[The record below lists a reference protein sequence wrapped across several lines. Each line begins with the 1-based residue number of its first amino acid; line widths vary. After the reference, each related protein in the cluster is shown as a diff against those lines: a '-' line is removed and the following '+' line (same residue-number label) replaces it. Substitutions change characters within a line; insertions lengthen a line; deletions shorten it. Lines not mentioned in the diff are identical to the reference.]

1 MSKTLTKK
9 NKLAIVSWC
18 LFDWAYSP
26 FAVLITTFIFA
37 TYFTQKVAINEI
49 IGTRQWADAN
59 ALAGLVAALL
69 SPILGAIADYEGR
82 RKPWI
87 FFFMILIIISSAS
100 LWFIQPSISYVHLA
114 LFWIV
119 IGTFA
124 LEVGSVFYNAMLEEL
139 APPNYLGRLS
149 GWGWGCGY
157 LGGLIALII
166 ALQVFVLND
175 GRWLGLNSATAEQ
188 IRICGPL
195 VAVWLIVFSWPMYV
209 FTPDQPT
216 TGIGII
222 KASRRGLK
230 SLWIT
235 LKLLRHQYKN
245 ILIFLIARMV
255 YIDGLITVFA
265 FGGIYAA
272 GVFHMSMAEVI
283 QFGIGMNFAAGIGA
297 GIFGWMDDKKGPKL
311 TILLSLCLM
320 IACGIGIVLLHS
332 KLWFWILG
340 MGLSLGVG
348 PVQSASR
355 SLFIRIAPPQL
366 ITELFGL
373 YTLSG
378 RATSFMGP
386 WILGLV
392 TVYFSSQRA
401 GISTAFLFMALGGIL
416 LCWVTVPASSPNTAD

>member
-1 MSKTLTKK
+1 MSKILTKK

-49 IGTRQWADAN
+49 IGTKQWADAN
-59 ALAGLVAALL
+59 ALAGLIAALL

-100 LWFIQPSISYVHLA
+100 LWFIQPSVSYVHLA

-139 APPNYLGRLS
+139 APSNYLGRLS

-166 ALQVFVLND
+166 ALQAFVLND
-175 GRWLGLNSATAEQ
+175 GRWLGLNPQTAEQ
-188 IRICGPL
+188 VRICGPL

-222 KASRRGLK
+222 KASRCGLK
-230 SLWIT
+230 SLWMT

-245 ILIFLIARMV
+245 ILMFLIARMV

-272 GVFHMSMAEVI
+272 GVFHMSLAEVI
-283 QFGIGMNFAAGIGA
+283 QFGIGMNFAAGVGA
-297 GIFGWMDDKKGPKL
+297 AIFGWMDDKKGPKL
-311 TILLSLCLM
+311 TILLTLCLM
-320 IACGIGIVLLHS
+320 IACGIGIVLIHS

-348 PVQSASR
+348 PVQAASR

-392 TVYFSSQRA
+392 TVHFSSQRA

-416 LCWVTVPASSPNTAD
+416 LCWVRISR

>member
-49 IGTRQWADAN
+49 IGTRQWANAN

-175 GRWLGLNSATAEQ
+175 GRWLG
-188 IRICGPL
+188 
-195 VAVWLIVFSWPMYV
+195 F
-209 FTPDQPT
+209 
-216 TGIGII
+216 
-222 KASRRGLK
+222 
-230 SLWIT
+230 
-235 LKLLRHQYKN
+235 
-245 ILIFLIARMV
+245 
-255 YIDGLITVFA
+255 
-265 FGGIYAA
+265 
-272 GVFHMSMAEVI
+272 
-283 QFGIGMNFAAGIGA
+283 
-297 GIFGWMDDKKGPKL
+297 
-311 TILLSLCLM
+311 
-320 IACGIGIVLLHS
+320 
-332 KLWFWILG
+332 
-340 MGLSLGVG
+340 
-348 PVQSASR
+348 
-355 SLFIRIAPPQL
+355 
-366 ITELFGL
+366 
-373 YTLSG
+373 
-378 RATSFMGP
+378 
-386 WILGLV
+386 
-392 TVYFSSQRA
+392 
-401 GISTAFLFMALGGIL
+401 
-416 LCWVTVPASSPNTAD
+416 